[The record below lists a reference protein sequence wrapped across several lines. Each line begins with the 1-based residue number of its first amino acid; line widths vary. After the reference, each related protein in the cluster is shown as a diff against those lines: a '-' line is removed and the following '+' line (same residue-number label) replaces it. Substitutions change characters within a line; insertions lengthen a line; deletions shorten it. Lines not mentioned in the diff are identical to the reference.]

1 MTVLYSS
8 QTLCM
13 SNDNCRKYQ
22 PIFVNFSGNVDDCKD
37 TKSVGFGSD
46 RPPPF
51 KVWIEQSWSI
61 FFSRD
66 VSLVNMGVGLPVR
79 GGPVFLFCLAS
90 LLLALTQH
98 SLAFTLHSLAFTLHS
113 LASTLH
119 SLAFTLHSLAFNL
132 HSLAFTLHSFA
143 FTCIRSHSLAFVR
156 IHLHSLAFTC
166 NRSHS
171 LAFTRI
177 HLHSP
182 AFTHS
187 VYTIFGSRI
196 PLDVYW
202 FLRTRTKKDKRWTTK
217 INWTK

>member
-1 MTVLYSS
+1 
-8 QTLCM
+8 M
-13 SNDNCRKYQ
+13 SNDNCRKCQ

-98 SLAFTLHSLAFTLHS
+98 SLAFTLHSLCIHLHS
-113 LASTLH
+113 LCIRLH
-119 SLAFTLHSLAFNL
+119 QLCIQSAFACIHSAFACI
-132 HSLAFTLHSFA
+132 HSAFVRIHLHSFA

-182 AFTHS
+182 AFTCIHPHSLAFKHS

-196 PLDVYW
+196 PLGGW
-202 FLRTRTKKDKRWTTK
+202 
-217 INWTK
+217 